1 MHTDEKRADR
11 ADGIKYVIAPDSFKE
26 SLTASE
32 VAQTISE
39 AILSVNP
46 NASIIKVPM
55 ADGGEGTVEAL
66 VEAAQGTLHAA
77 EVTGPRG
84 ERIRAVYGRI
94 KQEVDG
100 EADQDT
106 AVLEAAALFGLSQI
120 PANERDPYLATSRGM
135 GELIVHLLDEGIR
148 SFIIGLG
155 GSGTNDGGM
164 GLLAA
169 LGVRFKDAKGE
180 LLAGYGRDLFEIASV
195 DAGPFDARLKECRIL
210 VASDVQNSLCGK
222 DGASA
227 VYGPQKG
234 ATPEQVEAL
243 DRELERYAGLLE
255 EATGCSFKDRPG
267 AGAAGG
273 AGFALLIAGAKL
285 MPGAELIGSA
295 ANLPGK
301 LTDADW
307 VITGEG
313 KSDNQTLFG
322 KLPVYVARQAKAAG
336 ARSLLI
342 SGSLG
347 PQSEQL
353 NSEFFAC
360 FSCVPR
366 PMPLSDCL
374 DQARD
379 NLYHTAVNVVRL
391 ADGAGGGRQR

>member
-1 MHTDEKRADR
+1 MRTNENRADR
-11 ADGIKYVIAPDSFKE
+11 TGGIKYVVAPDSFKE
-26 SLTASE
+26 SLSASE

-46 NASIIKVPM
+46 NASIVKVPM

-94 KQEVDG
+94 KQAIDG

-135 GELIVHLLDEGIR
+135 GELIVHLLDEGFR

-169 LGVRFKDAKGE
+169 LGVRFKDAEGE
-180 LLAGYGRDLFEIASV
+180 PLAGYGRDLFEIASV
-195 DAGPFDARLKECRIL
+195 DVAPIDARLKECRIL
-210 VASDVQNSLCGK
+210 VASDVQNPLCGK
-222 DGASA
+222 DGASE

-234 ATPEQVEAL
+234 ATSEQVRAL
-243 DRELERYAGLLE
+243 DQELARYAGLLE
-255 EATGCSFKDRPG
+255 KAMGIVFQNNPG

-273 AGFALLIAGAKL
+273 AGFALLLAGAQL

-295 ANLPGK
+295 ANLPAK
-301 LTDADW
+301 LVDADW

-322 KLPVYVARQAKAAG
+322 KLPVYVARLAQSAG

-353 NSEFFAC
+353 NSEFTAC

-374 DQARD
+374 EQARD
-379 NLYHTAVNVVRL
+379 NLYHTTINVVRL
-391 ADGAGGGRQR
+391 ADGFGGGSQR